1 MSKKQNA
8 KQAAAEK
15 KLAQISAKAE
25 GITVDHSVSNE
36 IIAKAVSAPKQG
48 YSDEHYDVYALQPVN
63 AKLELM
69 PELVDVKRRA
79 ERPVFSNDVSNK
91 MVADLRA
98 MDKFTQVKRWKSG
111 NGFTVWAST
120 RPLDEVRADR
130 EINLGKVI
138 KARHVEAKKAATAE
152 AAAA

>member
-25 GITVDHSVSNE
+25 GITMVEGMTV
-36 IIAKAVSAPKQG
+36 AAAPKAVSAPKQG
-48 YSDEHYDVYALQPVN
+48 YSDEHYDVYALQPVD
-63 AKLELM
+63 AKLNLL

-79 ERPVFSNDVSNK
+79 DRPVFSNEESAK

-111 NGFTVWAST
+111 PGFTVWAST

-130 EINLGKVI
+130 EIKLGKTI
-138 KARHVEAKKAATAE
+138 KARHVAKKAVTAE